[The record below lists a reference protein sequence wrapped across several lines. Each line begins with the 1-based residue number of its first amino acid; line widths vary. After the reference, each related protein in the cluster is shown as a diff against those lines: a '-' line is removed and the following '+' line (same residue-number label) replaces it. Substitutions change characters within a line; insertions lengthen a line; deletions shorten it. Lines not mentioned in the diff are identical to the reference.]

1 MLTVQG
7 GSLWHGCL
15 LSGRGREEKVARRV
29 VLIADAQGDDWGPMG
44 PLLGALSEAGAMTEL
59 FTDCTAGLVSAVR
72 GGTDLLVIDMDAPSS
87 GGLDPLAKLGR
98 IASRVPV
105 LLLSAA
111 ASKAQRMW
119 AVEVGVLGYV
129 TKPLDGQALAR
140 FLWKV
145 LRG

>member
-1 MLTVQG
+1 
-7 GSLWHGCL
+7 
-15 LSGRGREEKVARRV
+15 
-29 VLIADAQGDDWGPMG
+29 MG

-87 GGLDPLAKLGR
+87 GGLDTLAKIGR
-98 IASRVPV
+98 IASQLPV
-105 LLLSAA
+105 LLLSAE

>member
-1 MLTVQG
+1 VA
-7 GSLWHGCL
+7 
-15 LSGRGREEKVARRV
+15 REEKVARRV
-29 VLIADAQGDDWGPMG
+29 VLIADAQGDDWGPIA

-59 FTDCTAGLVSAVR
+59 FTDFTDGLVSAVR

-87 GGLDPLAKLGR
+87 AGLETLAKIGR
-98 IASRVPV
+98 IASQLPV
-105 LLLSAA
+105 LLLSAE

-145 LRG
+145 LKG

>member
-1 MLTVQG
+1 LVPKVV
-7 GSLWHGCL
+7 
-15 LSGRGREEKVARRV
+15 REEKVARRV
-29 VLIADAQGDDWGPMG
+29 VLITDTQGDDWGSMA

-87 GGLDPLAKLGR
+87 GGLDTLAKIGR
-98 IASRVPV
+98 IASQLPV
-105 LLLSAA
+105 LLLSAE

>member
-1 MLTVQG
+1 MARILVPMVT
-7 GSLWHGCL
+7 
-15 LSGRGREEKVARRV
+15 REENVARRV
-29 VLIADAQGDDWGPMG
+29 VLIADAQEDDWGPMA

-87 GGLDPLAKLGR
+87 GGLDTLAKIGR
-98 IASRVPV
+98 IASQLPV
-105 LLLSAA
+105 LLLSAE